1 MNKPDFMRRG
11 GQKDEVRKAR
21 RPDLRPFLLKLK
33 GIQCLAGAGMLAG
46 GILSMYVMVMAGSI
60 EKYIMFS
67 NYILIV
73 AGVAVVHYFAADDQA
88 GTWSNREILHTSVLF
103 VTFVI
108 QQISIVLCIALV
120 IYSTLSEQSMSKIGF
135 AELLP
140 ASLAAAVSIFHYNKK
155 RRAEKAALAEGK
167 NS

>member
-1 MNKPDFMRRG
+1 M
-11 GQKDEVRKAR
+11 
-21 RPDLRPFLLKLK
+21 
-33 GIQCLAGAGMLAG
+33 
-46 GILSMYVMVMAGSI
+46 
-60 EKYIMFS
+60 
-67 NYILIV
+67 
-73 AGVAVVHYFAADDQA
+73 
-88 GTWSNREILHTSVLF
+88 
-103 VTFVI
+103 I